1 MKLVVKDAYKSIK
14 GKVILQ
20 NINLSFESG
29 NIYGFVGRNGSG
41 KTMLFR
47 AISGLMRL
55 EKGIVQLDDKI
66 LHQDMDVLPN
76 MGIVL
81 ENAGLYPE
89 FTGYKNL
96 EYLAGINRKIGK
108 DEIRESIERVGLD
121 PDDKRIYKKYSLG
134 MKQRIVIAQAIM
146 EKPDIILLD
155 EPTNG
160 LDVDGVELIRKLIC
174 EEKERGAIILLASH
188 NREDIKLLSDKVF
201 YIKEG
206 RICDNKKG
214 EPDEI

>member
-1 MKLVVKDAYKSIK
+1 MKIVVKDACKSIK
-14 GKVILQ
+14 GKMILQ
-20 NINLSFESG
+20 NINLTLESG
-29 NIYGFVGRNGSG
+29 RVYGFVGRNGSG

-47 AISGLMRL
+47 AISGLMSL
-55 EKGIVQLDDKI
+55 DQGMVLLDEKV
-66 LHQDMDVLPN
+66 LHKDMDVLPN

-96 EYLAGINRKIGK
+96 EYLARINGKIGA
-108 DEIRESIERVGLD
+108 DEIRESIERVGLL

-160 LDVDGVELIRKLIC
+160 LDADGVELIRTLIC
-174 EEKERGAIILLASH
+174 EEKERGAIVLLASH
-188 NREDIKLLSDKVF
+188 NRDDIHLLSDQVF
-201 YIKEG
+201 YISNGKICKG
-206 RICDNKKG
+206 REEAGFK
-214 EPDEI
+214 